1 MRYDINQRSFLL
13 KKYHQLQNSTLVQRA
28 WRTEFKNKKAPSCST
43 IERLAQRFENTGSVA
58 DSPPVQKKPSEKRQD
73 AKKQLETLFSEFDN
87 LSIRKAKRTT
97 GISYGMIHRILKED
111 LHLKPYKEHEWHELQ
126 PGDNQKR
133 LEFAEYF
140 LDLPKNACFLLL
152 ACDEAYFYMHPEV
165 NKQNNRRW
173 LPSKPTDKIERPL
186 HGEKVL
192 VWCAISRDYIY
203 GPYFFDENVNQQN
216 YLNMLK
222 NFFWKGHVTAR
233 DYQKYYFLQDGARP
247 HTANTVQS
255 YLKSKFRDRFIDK
268 SQWPPR
274 SPDLNPC
281 DFFLWGY
288 LKDRVY
294 KPMPQNLAEL
304 KNNIQKEF
312 KNIPRDMLESVFEN
326 FIKRLNLIIKS
337 NGDHIEDK

>member
-28 WRTEFKNKKAPSCST
+28 WRTQFKNKKAPCCST

-58 DSPPVQKKPSEKRQD
+58 DNPPIQKKPSGKRQD
-73 AKKQLETLFSEFDN
+73 AKEQLETLFSKFDN

-133 LEFAEYF
+133 LKFAEYF
-140 LDLPKNACFLLL
+140 LDLPKNARFLLL
-152 ACDEAYFYMHPEV
+152 ACDEAYFYLHPEV

-222 NFFWKGHVTAR
+222 NFFGKDMSLLVITKNTIFSKTEQDLTQETPFKATLSPSLEIDSSTRVNGHHALPILTHVT
-233 DYQKYYFLQDGARP
+233 
-247 HTANTVQS
+247 
-255 YLKSKFRDRFIDK
+255 
-268 SQWPPR
+268 
-274 SPDLNPC
+274 
-281 DFFLWGY
+281 FFMG
-288 LKDRVY
+288 
-294 KPMPQNLAEL
+294 
-304 KNNIQKEF
+304 IF
-312 KNIPRDMLESVFEN
+312 K
-326 FIKRLNLIIKS
+326 
-337 NGDHIEDK
+337 G